1 MRKWIPALAVVGLLA
16 ACNDRNGDDTIQ
28 QDTLLHIQP
37 DTMLIERTITDD
49 TIRNPDLGRDTLR
62 GDTLRDTIR

>member
-49 TIRNPDLGRDTLR
+49 TIRDPDLGRDTLR